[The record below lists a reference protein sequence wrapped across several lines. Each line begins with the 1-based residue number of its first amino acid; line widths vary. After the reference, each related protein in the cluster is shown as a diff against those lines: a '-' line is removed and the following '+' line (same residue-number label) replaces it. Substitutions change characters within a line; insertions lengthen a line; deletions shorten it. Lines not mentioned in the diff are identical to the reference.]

1 MQLAEDEDIVPLVD
15 RLPVLKLRFQDP
27 DALVEHS
34 RNFDGYIRASR
45 TVYISR
51 RRLATDGPLFNRN
64 FNFDFPSDR
73 QNAPN
78 RRRTIS
84 VRPFLLLQRAS
95 LRGAANVGADRVARY
110 HQFNAAVLLPACG
123 VLV

>member
-15 RLPVLKLRFQDP
+15 RLPVLELRFQDP
-27 DALVEHS
+27 YALVEHS

-51 RRLATDGPLFNRN
+51 RCLATDGPLFNRN

-73 QNAPN
+73 QNRPN
-78 RRRTIS
+78 RIVGVPPS
-84 VRPFLLLQRAS
+84 CLQ
-95 LRGAANVGADRVARY
+95 DR
-110 HQFNAAVLLPACG
+110 
-123 VLV
+123 